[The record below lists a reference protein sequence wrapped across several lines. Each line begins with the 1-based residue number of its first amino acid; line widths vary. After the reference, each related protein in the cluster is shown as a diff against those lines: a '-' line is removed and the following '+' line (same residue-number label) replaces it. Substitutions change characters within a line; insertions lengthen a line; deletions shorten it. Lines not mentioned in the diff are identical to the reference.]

1 MFSKGF
7 SSYIKGAVL
16 AATRKK
22 RVAASSE
29 QLDSGWISS
38 I

>member
-1 MFSKGF
+1 MFLKGV
-7 SSYIKGAVL
+7 SSYIKGTVL